1 MDGKGSLPGRHE
13 IPDEF
18 KWRLE
23 DIYPSN
29 EEWEK
34 DFQQI
39 QAMVS
44 EVETFRGRLGLSA
57 GTLLEALELD
67 ARLRELIEK
76 VFVYARMRRDE
87 DNTNPVYQALT
98 DRAESLSAR
107 VQAALSFLAPE
118 ILALPEEVFE
128 RYRREESG
136 LALYDF
142 VLEEL
147 IRQKEHVLS
156 PAEEQIIALA
166 GEAIQASD
174 SIFRMLNNADISF
187 PTILDETGKEVEI
200 THGRYTRFLESND
213 RRMRKDAFKAFY
225 SSYRGL
231 KNTIAPSATAV
242 TTCRRSFCRIS
253 PAAKM
258 PGLLVRMFSSVMI

>member
-1 MDGKGSLPGRHE
+1 M
-13 IPDEF
+13 
-18 KWRLE
+18 
-23 DIYPSN
+23 
-29 EEWEK
+29 
-34 DFQQI
+34 
-39 QAMVS
+39 
-44 EVETFRGRLGLSA
+44 
-57 GTLLEALELD
+57 
-67 ARLRELIEK
+67 
-76 VFVYARMRRDE
+76 
-87 DNTNPVYQALT
+87 
-98 DRAESLSAR
+98 
-107 VQAALSFLAPE
+107 
-118 ILALPEEVFE
+118 E

-231 KNTIAPSATAV
+231 KNTIAATLNGSVKGIFFTPGCASTPLPCRLRFLR
-242 TTCRRSFCRIS
+242 TTSLRRFTIT
-253 PAAKM
+253 
-258 PGLLVRMFSSVMI
+258 

>member
-1 MDGKGSLPGRHE
+1 MEKAVYPAGTRY
-13 IPDEF
+13 DEF

-44 EVETFRGRLGLSA
+44 EVRLSGEVGLVGRNPAGSA
-57 GTLLEALELD
+57 GTGRPFA
-67 ARLRELIEK
+67 ELIEK

-118 ILALPEEVFE
+118 ILALPEEVLE

-142 VLEEL
+142 VL
-147 IRQKEHVLS
+147 R
-156 PAEEQIIALA
+156 
-166 GEAIQASD
+166 
-174 SIFRMLNNADISF
+174 N
-187 PTILDETGKEVEI
+187 
-200 THGRYTRFLESND
+200 
-213 RRMRKDAFKAFY
+213 
-225 SSYRGL
+225 
-231 KNTIAPSATAV
+231 
-242 TTCRRSFCRIS
+242 
-253 PAAKM
+253 
-258 PGLLVRMFSSVMI
+258 

>member
-118 ILALPEEVFE
+118 IPAGRGFGTLP
-128 RYRREESG
+128 
-136 LALYDF
+136 
-142 VLEEL
+142 
-147 IRQKEHVLS
+147 
-156 PAEEQIIALA
+156 P
-166 GEAIQASD
+166 
-174 SIFRMLNNADISF
+174 
-187 PTILDETGKEVEI
+187 
-200 THGRYTRFLESND
+200 
-213 RRMRKDAFKAFY
+213 
-225 SSYRGL
+225 
-231 KNTIAPSATAV
+231 
-242 TTCRRSFCRIS
+242 
-253 PAAKM
+253 
-258 PGLLVRMFSSVMI
+258 